1 MSSEIEETEAV
12 VFGHRIVDL
21 PGNVEDLITL
31 EKEGAIYSHFWDE
44 GSRSFRYYRIPFLP
58 AEIYQYVEAHVA
70 RQEFRDALERGADFE
85 DALESISN
93 PDIAQRVRSYGN
105 YGHSKLRDG
114 READLRGC
122 AASFFPSEIEDL
134 VCGGRPD
141 RYQSLP
147 DLGTL
152 DKPSL
157 LIQMLDYFPVLSR
170 SLARRGHGRP
180 SYLIENEY
188 DVQDLLF
195 VAVRA
200 VFDDARTEDWT
211 PKHAGSSKRID
222 IVVPSA
228 ETVIETKIVRDAAH
242 ARRIA
247 DELKIDIESYHA
259 HSVCKRL
266 LAFIFDPNGYI
277 VDPNAITQD
286 LSGVRIKG
294 DHRFDVQVL
303 VRT

>member
-1 MSSEIEETEAV
+1 V
-12 VFGHRIVDL
+12 R
-21 PGNVEDLITL
+21 
-31 EKEGAIYSHFWDE
+31 FWDE
-44 GSRSFRYYRIPFLP
+44 RSQTFRYYRIPFLP
-58 AEIYQYVEAHVA
+58 SEIYQFVEAHVA
-70 RQEFRDALERGADFE
+70 KQEFADALERGADFE
-85 DALESISN
+85 GALQSISN
-93 PDIAQRVRSYGN
+93 PEIEQRVRSYGN

-114 READLRGC
+114 TEMDLRGC
-122 AASFFPSEIEDL
+122 AASFYPSEMEDL
-134 VCGGRPD
+134 VCGGRPE
-141 RYQSLP
+141 RYQPLP

-157 LIQMLDYFPVLSR
+157 LIQMLDYFPTLSR
-170 SLARRGHGRP
+170 YLARRGHGRP

-200 VFDDARTEDWT
+200 VFDDARTEDWS
-211 PKHAGSSKRID
+211 PKHAGASKRID

-259 HSVCKRL
+259 HPACKRL
-266 LAFIFDPNGYI
+266 LAFVFDPHSHI
-277 VDPNAITQD
+277 VDPNALAKD

-294 DHRFDVQVL
+294 DRKFDVQVL
-303 VRT
+303 IRT